1 MGVLS
6 NPLWINKMFS
16 LRYGLNLALD
26 DPLLSDSPLL
36 FRTKRKL
43 EFSFRSITREN
54 HHFNHDQSWMG
65 QVRYLC
71 ISINLTIKMDNW
83 PKTKFNNELIVIL
96 IRIFCIWLYR
106 HIRLHFEINAIRV
119 QCEKT
124 PFTKDLFLSFRPVKL
139 YFGSTQHYQ
148 YVSW

>member
-16 LRYGLNLALD
+16 LRSGLNLTLD
-26 DPLLSDSPLL
+26 DRLLSDSPLL

-65 QVRYLC
+65 RVRYLC

-83 PKTKFNNELIVIL
+83 LKTKFDNELIVIL

-119 QCEKT
+119 QCEK
-124 PFTKDLFLSFRPVKL
+124 KLFFQILSCLSDRLNYNRFSSEFV
-139 YFGSTQHYQ
+139 
-148 YVSW
+148 